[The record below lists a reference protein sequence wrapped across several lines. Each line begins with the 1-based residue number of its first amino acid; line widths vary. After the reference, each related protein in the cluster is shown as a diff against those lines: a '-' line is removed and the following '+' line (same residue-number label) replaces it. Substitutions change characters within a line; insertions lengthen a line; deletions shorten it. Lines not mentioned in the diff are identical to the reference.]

1 MYGRP
6 EPRRKLPQ
14 RDVVGDGSTGP
25 AVGLGDCQ
33 QGFDEDP
40 QGQGR
45 GLPVGGVGAAREKI
59 LPALES
65 TSGSAWASLPGMSP
79 I

>member
-1 MYGRP
+1 M
-6 EPRRKLPQ
+6 
-14 RDVVGDGSTGP
+14 
-25 AVGLGDCQ
+25 
-33 QGFDEDP
+33 
-40 QGQGR
+40 
-45 GLPVGGVGAAREKI
+45 PVGGVGAAREKI